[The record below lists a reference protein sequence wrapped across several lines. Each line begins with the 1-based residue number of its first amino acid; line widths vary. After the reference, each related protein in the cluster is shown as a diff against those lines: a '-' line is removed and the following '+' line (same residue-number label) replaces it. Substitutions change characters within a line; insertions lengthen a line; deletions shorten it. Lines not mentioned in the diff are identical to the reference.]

1 MSASVEQVFL
11 DALEDLRA
19 GRGEP
24 IERYL
29 ELVPQ
34 SEKAQLADLL
44 AMYFASRRRRAEP
57 TLRAASYERVL
68 ATIDRVSETAGPAGI
83 LPGLI
88 SELRRTRGLRRQEV
102 TRWLCQRLA
111 IGEEAAIE
119 LEREYHRLETGQLRG
134 EGLSRRLLA
143 GLAELFRI
151 DLEDLA
157 AASLPVPGTSRPRP
171 AQAFGRSASGSRHP
185 QQEPTSTQPEPDDKL
200 VWQLF
205 HGGRDA

>member
-1 MSASVEQVFL
+1 MNASIEQVFL
-11 DALEDLRA
+11 DALEDMRA

-34 SEKAQLADLL
+34 SKRAQLADLL
-44 AMYFASRRRRAEP
+44 AMYFASRRRPAGP

-83 LPGLI
+83 LPGLLR
-88 SELRRTRGLRRQEV
+88 ELRRTRGLRRKEV
-102 TRWLCQRLA
+102 TGSLCQRFG
-111 IGEEAAIE
+111 IGEEAAGE
-119 LEREYHRLETGQLRG
+119 LAREYHRLETGQLRG
-134 EGLSRRLLA
+134 EGLSQRLIA
-143 GLAELFRI
+143 ALAELFRI
-151 DLEDLA
+151 DCDDLA
-157 AASLPVPGTSRPRP
+157 AASLPVPGTARPRP
-171 AQAFGRSASGSRHP
+171 ARAFGRSTRDARLG
-185 QQEPTSTQPEPDDKL
+185 QQSSLPTQPEPRQTL